1 MTRLLMIARFAV
13 LLAAQWAL
21 VLDAAADQISIEQ
34 RSRLNAEIAAVPAQL
49 RTRFDEL
56 YRDWRRT
63 WERPDIR
70 VSSSSKAVKNS
81 EEFRALASLGPKVLP
96 LIVDK
101 LLQPDEFFALQLYDT
116 IEQRRDLREED
127 RNLGEQKRA
136 LATARRWLSR

>member
-1 MTRLLMIARFAV
+1 MTRRLMIAGVAV
-13 LLAAQWAL
+13 LLAAQSAL

-34 RSRLNAEIAAVPAQL
+34 RSRLNAEIAGVPAEL

-56 YRDWRRT
+56 YRNWRRT

-70 VSSSSKAVKNS
+70 VSSNSKAVKDS
-81 EEFRALASLGPKVLP
+81 YEFRALASLGPKVLP

-101 LLQPDEFFALQLYDT
+101 LLQPNEFFALQLYDT
-116 IEQRRDLREED
+116 IERRGNLREENRD
-127 RNLGEQKRA
+127 LGEQKRA

>member
-1 MTRLLMIARFAV
+1 
-13 LLAAQWAL
+13 
-21 VLDAAADQISIEQ
+21 
-34 RSRLNAEIAAVPAQL
+34 
-49 RTRFDEL
+49 
-56 YRDWRRT
+56 
-63 WERPDIR
+63 
-70 VSSSSKAVKNS
+70 SSKAVKNS

-136 LATARRWLSR
+136 LATARRWLSRVGARGSGQNSYQVRRRRISFASASDKWSRWSGRPRSASP

>member
-1 MTRLLMIARFAV
+1 MIARFAV